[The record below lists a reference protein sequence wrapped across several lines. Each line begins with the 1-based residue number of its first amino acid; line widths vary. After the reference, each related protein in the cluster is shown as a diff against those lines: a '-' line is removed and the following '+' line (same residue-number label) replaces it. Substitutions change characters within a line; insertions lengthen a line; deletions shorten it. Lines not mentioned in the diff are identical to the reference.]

1 MPRRLPAPPS
11 SLTGPLASWL
21 RELHTLIESQPNI
34 SLVSFEATDTPNSRV
49 TGMSGDIAINIG
61 SASTDSRAWILGGGT
76 RSALTDQGWALL
88 RIVR

>member
-1 MPRRLPAPPS
+1 MRRLPAPPS
-11 SLTGPLASWL
+11 AITGVLGTWL
-21 RELHTLIESQPNI
+21 RELHSVVEALPN
-34 SLVSFEATDTPNSRV
+34 VSIASFGATDTPNSRV
-49 TGMSGDIAINIG
+49 TGMSGDLCINIG